1 MKSMI
6 HALTFSIA
14 ALFSLTATQA
24 MAEGNAADQIKVTDG
39 YVRAVPPVSPTS
51 AAFMKLANMGEND
64 HQLVSAE
71 SDVSEL
77 VELHTHTMGENG
89 MHEMRKV
96 EQIDLPAGV
105 TTALKPGGLHVMF
118 INLKAPLEADSEVDV
133 KLNFEDGSSR
143 QLTLPVRKMAPMQ
156 GMKHS
161 GNKDHAS
168 QKGDTH

>member
-1 MKSMI
+1 
-6 HALTFSIA
+6 
-14 ALFSLTATQA
+14 

-118 INLKAPLEADSEVDV
+118 INLKNPLEPDSQVDV
-133 KLNFEDGSSR
+133 TLNFEDGSSK
-143 QLTLPVRKMAPMQ
+143 QLTLPVKKMVPMQ
-156 GMKHS
+156 GMDHSKHM
-161 GNKDHAS
+161 DHS
-168 QKGDTH
+168 QHSN